1 MRSVLGIDAAWTCTQ
16 PSGVALAAETAAGWQ
31 LIAVEP
37 SYQCFHALA
46 ADDLV
51 REARPSGSIP
61 DAAALLASCRAL
73 HDRPVDLV
81 AIDMPLSHVPINGRR
96 VSDDAVS
103 RAYGQRKCG
112 THTPS
117 ASRPG
122 QMSDDLRENFG
133 RADYPLQT
141 IAISAPGLI
150 EVYPHPALVE
160 LAHAPE
166 RLQYKAGKVRKYWP
180 ALLPEERRAK
190 LYRQWREIIALLEKE
205 IRGVAAALS
214 ELELGASGA
223 KVKAYEDALDAVV
236 CAWVAICALRGRAK
250 PFGITSRRSGFPSN
264 YKVIEAILTGR
275 PPQASGAVP
284 HGRPP

>member
-16 PSGVALAAETAAGWQ
+16 PSGVALTEETAAGWE
-31 LIAVEP
+31 LIAAAP

-46 ADDLV
+46 GDDPV
-51 REARPSGSIP
+51 REVRPSGSIP
-61 DAAALLASCRAL
+61 DATALLASCRARL
-73 HDRPVDLV
+73 GRPVDLV

-96 VSDDAVS
+96 VSDDAIS

-122 QMSDDLRENFG
+122 RMSLDLRENFE
-133 RADYPLQT
+133 RAGYPLQT

-166 RLQYKAGKVRKYWP
+166 RLQYKAGKVRNYWP
-180 ALLPEERRAK
+180 ALRPKELRAK
-190 LYRQWREIIALLEKE
+190 LYCQWSKIVALLENE
-205 IRGVAAALS
+205 ISGVAAALP

-223 KVKAYEDALDAVV
+223 KVKAYEDELDAVV
-236 CAWVAICALRGRAK
+236 CAWVAICALQCRAK
-250 PFGITSRRSGFPSN
+250 PFGDCQS
-264 YKVIEAILTGR
+264 AIW
-275 PPQASGAVP
+275 VP
-284 HGRPP
+284 VLGETDAE

>member
-1 MRSVLGIDAAWTCTQ
+1 MQSVLGIDAAWTCTQ
-16 PSGVALAAETAAGWQ
+16 PSGVALAAETAAGWK

-103 RAYGQRKCG
+103 RGYGQRKCG

-117 ASRPG
+117 A
-122 QMSDDLRENFG
+122 
-133 RADYPLQT
+133 
-141 IAISAPGLI
+141 
-150 EVYPHPALVE
+150 
-160 LAHAPE
+160 
-166 RLQYKAGKVRKYWP
+166 
-180 ALLPEERRAK
+180 
-190 LYRQWREIIALLEKE
+190 
-205 IRGVAAALS
+205 
-214 ELELGASGA
+214 
-223 KVKAYEDALDAVV
+223 
-236 CAWVAICALRGRAK
+236 
-250 PFGITSRRSGFPSN
+250 
-264 YKVIEAILTGR
+264 
-275 PPQASGAVP
+275 
-284 HGRPP
+284 